1 MSLLLLLK
9 PKVWFWNITAADVD
23 GILRKR
29 GSVEIPA
36 EVAKVAEVETA
47 LKLPAVIA
55 QQYKAVEEEEALLLL
70 LLSD

>member
-36 EVAKVAEVETA
+36 EVAKEAEVETA

-55 QQYKAVEEEEALLLL
+55 QQYKAAEEEEALLLL